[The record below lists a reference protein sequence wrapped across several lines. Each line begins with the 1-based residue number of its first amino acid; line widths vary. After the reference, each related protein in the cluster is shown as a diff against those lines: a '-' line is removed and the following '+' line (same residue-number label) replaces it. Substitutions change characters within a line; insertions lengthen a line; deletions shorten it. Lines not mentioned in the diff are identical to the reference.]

1 MKVSLVKN
9 MLSTLAFGVLT
20 VVADTTNKTPGKKK
34 ADFLET
40 QSKVL
45 LDATG
50 ICAKKHVDF
59 VTANG
64 PEPDDP
70 KEHRQN
76 MTGCVSTGL
85 FAMYNNIS
93 DLKGKAAQMRLS
105 SNVRIGP
112 QESEV
117 GCAQEDNQD
126 EAISADCLVSNF
138 HAWLDAADWD
148 DFRTAKTL
156 MNLEEFLAFVQLL
169 QNPPPRVED
178 ITNQAEVQAA
188 FQQFFF
194 HLDEMWATIL
204 RLWWKELEPQILRS
218 RTAAWDDDTSLQPHS
233 FQ

>member
-1 MKVSLVKN
+1 

-40 QSKVL
+40 HSKVL
-45 LDATG
+45 LGATG
-50 ICAKKHVDF
+50 DCAKHHVDF

-70 KEHRQN
+70 TIHRQN

-112 QESEV
+112 QESED
-117 GCAQEDNQD
+117 GGTEEDNQD
-126 EAISADCLVSNF
+126 EEDRLRDNF
-138 HAWLDAADWD
+138 DAWLDAADWD
-148 DFRTAKTL
+148 DFKTAKTL

-169 QNPPPRVED
+169 QNPPPQD

-204 RLWWKELEPQILRS
+204 HLWWKELEPQILRS
-218 RTAAWDDDTSLQPHS
+218 RTAAWDEGTSLQPHS
-233 FQ
+233 FQQGSTVEIGTV